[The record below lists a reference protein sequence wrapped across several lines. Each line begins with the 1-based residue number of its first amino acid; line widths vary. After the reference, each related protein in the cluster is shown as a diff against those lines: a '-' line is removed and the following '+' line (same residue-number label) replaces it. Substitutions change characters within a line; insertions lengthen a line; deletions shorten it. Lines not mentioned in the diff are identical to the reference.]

1 MALGDNT
8 TSPARGNSA
17 RGRQPYMIQHVLNF
31 ATAASDKGT
40 ALAAN
45 DVIPGLTIPANT
57 LILSAGLEV
66 TAAHAG
72 TSTDTDF
79 DFGITGG
86 DLDNFVDGFD
96 FDGASVGDYAFK
108 AGQTP
113 VLIGGTSDTI
123 DVELQAMTGTT
134 TGGVIRMFAVCMD
147 VDDMGT
153 LEASDVDR
161 DQLA

>member
-8 TSPARGNSA
+8 TSVSRGNTA
-17 RGRQPYMIQHVLNF
+17 RGRQPYLIQADLNF

-57 LILSAGLEV
+57 LIISAGFEV
-66 TAAHAG
+66 TTAHSG

-96 FDGASVGDYAFK
+96 FDGASVGDYGFK

-134 TGGVIRMFAVCMD
+134 TGGVIRMFAVCMN

>member
-8 TSPARGNSA
+8 TSVARGNDG
-17 RGRQPYMIQHVLNF
+17 RGRKPYLIQADLNF
-31 ATAASDKGT
+31 ETAVSDKGT

-57 LILSAGLEV
+57 LIMCAGFEV
-66 TAAHAG
+66 TTAHSG

-96 FDGASVGDYAFK
+96 FDGASVGDYGFK

>member
-8 TSPARGNSA
+8 TSVARGMGS
-17 RGRQPYMIQHVLNF
+17 RGRQPYFIQHTLDF
-31 ATAASDKGT
+31 AQAVTDKGT

-57 LILSAGLEV
+57 VILHAGFEV
-66 TAAHAG
+66 TEAHAG

-123 DVELQAMTGTT
+123 DIEIQAMTGTT
-134 TGGVIRMFAVCMD
+134 TGGIIRMFAVCMN
-147 VDDMGT
+147 VDDQGA
-153 LEASDVDR
+153 LNADEVGR

>member
-8 TSPARGNSA
+8 TSVSRGNTARGK
-17 RGRQPYMIQHVLNF
+17 QPYLIQADLNF

-57 LILSAGLEV
+57 LIMCAGLEV

-113 VLIGGTSDTI
+113 VLIGGTADTI
-123 DVELQAMTGTT
+123 DIEIQAMTGTT
-134 TGGVIRMFAVCMD
+134 TGGKVRMFAVVMN
-147 VDDMGT
+147 VDDQGD
-153 LEASDVDR
+153 LAANEVDR
-161 DQLA
+161 DTLA

>member
-8 TSPARGNSA
+8 TSAERGSSP
-17 RGRQPYMIQHVLNF
+17 RGRQPYMIQAELNF
-31 ATAASDKGT
+31 ATALSDKGT

-57 LILSAGLEV
+57 LIMCAGFEV
-66 TAAHAG
+66 TEAHAG

-96 FDGASVGDYAFK
+96 FDGASVGDYGFK

-123 DVELQAMTGTT
+123 DVEIQAMTGTT

-147 VDDMGT
+147 VDDMGDMT
-153 LEASDVDR
+153 AQEVARETV
-161 DQLA
+161 A

>member
-8 TSPARGNSA
+8 TSVERGSAA
-17 RGRQPYMIQHVLNF
+17 RGRKPYLLSAELDF
-31 ATAASDKGT
+31 AQAVTDKGT

-57 LILSAGLEV
+57 LIMCAGFEV

-72 TSTDTDF
+72 TSTDTDLY
-79 DFGITGG
+79 FGITGG

-123 DVELQAMTGTT
+123 DVEIQAMTGTT
-134 TGGVIRMFAVCMD
+134 TGGKIRMFAVCMD
-147 VDDMGT
+147 VDDPGDLAANEVT
-153 LEASDVDR
+153 R
-161 DQLA
+161 DALA

>member
-113 VLIGGTSDTI
+113 VLIGGTADTI
-123 DVELQAMTGTT
+123 DIEIQAMTGTT
-134 TGGVIRMFAVCMD
+134 TGGKVRMFAVVMH
-147 VDDMGT
+147 VDDQGD
-153 LEASDVDR
+153 LAANEIDR
-161 DQLA
+161 DTLA